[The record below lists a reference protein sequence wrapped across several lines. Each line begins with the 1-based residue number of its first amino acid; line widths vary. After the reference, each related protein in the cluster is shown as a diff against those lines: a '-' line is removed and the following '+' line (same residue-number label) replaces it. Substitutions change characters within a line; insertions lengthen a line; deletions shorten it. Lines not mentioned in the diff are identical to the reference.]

1 MSEEELP
8 VFSSE
13 RILPPTEAN
22 LSVSVKGDWVE
33 LQVTKNSREVY
44 DFLWMNPDQAEN
56 VADELREVANQIDS
70 E

>member
-1 MSEEELP
+1 
-8 VFSSE
+8 
-13 RILPPTEAN
+13 
-22 LSVSVKGDWVE
+22 VKGDWVE

>member
-13 RILPPTEAN
+13 RILPPTEAD
-22 LSVSVKGDWVE
+22 LSVSDKGDWVE

-44 DFLWMNPDQAEN
+44 DFLWMSSDQAEAL
-56 VADELREVANQIDS
+56 ADELREVANQIES